1 MENTMNNTDL
11 NTVEFLDGILSRK
24 NFKSAEERKAAI
36 ETWLTDVL
44 KNEFF
49 TVGQK
54 SKAMEYAEALK
65 ERANKKEI

>member
-1 MENTMNNTDL
+1 MKNTMDSKDL

-44 KNEFF
+44 QNEFF

-54 SKAMEYAEALK
+54 IKEMEYAEMLK
-65 ERANKKEI
+65 ERANK

>member
-1 MENTMNNTDL
+1 MKNTMDSKDL

-36 ETWLTDVL
+36 ETWLVL
-44 KNEFF
+44 QNEFF

-54 SKAMEYAEALK
+54 IKAMEYAEMLK
-65 ERANKKEI
+65 ERANK

>member
-36 ETWLTDVL
+36 AY
-44 KNEFF
+44 
-49 TVGQK
+49 GR
-54 SKAMEYAEALK
+54 S
-65 ERANKKEI
+65 

>member
-1 MENTMNNTDL
+1 MKNTMDSKDL

-24 NFKSAEERKAAI
+24 NFKSAERKAAI

-44 KNEFF
+44 QNEFF

-54 SKAMEYAEALK
+54 IKAMEYAEMLK
-65 ERANKKEI
+65 ERANK

>member
-44 KNEFF
+44 KMNSSQL
-49 TVGQK
+49 VRK
-54 SKAMEYAEALK
+54 LK
-65 ERANKKEI
+65 QWNTLRR

>member
-1 MENTMNNTDL
+1 MKNTMDSKDL

-44 KNEFF
+44 QNEFF

-54 SKAMEYAEALK
+54 LK
-65 ERANKKEI
+65 RWNMLRC

>member
-1 MENTMNNTDL
+1 MKNTMDSKDL

-44 KNEFF
+44 QNEFF
-49 TVGQK
+49 TVG
-54 SKAMEYAEALK
+54 
-65 ERANKKEI
+65 

>member
-1 MENTMNNTDL
+1 MKNTMDNKDL

-44 KNEFF
+44 QNEFF

-54 SKAMEYAEALK
+54 IKAMEYAEMLK
-65 ERANKKEI
+65 ERANK

>member
-1 MENTMNNTDL
+1 MGNTMNNTDL

-54 SKAMEYAEALK
+54 IKAMEYAEALK